1 MNTSMPEWKFKY
13 EENYFMGII
22 LESMASNNVLKAIS
36 AEDDFKLNITSLR
49 DEENRT
55 LAGGGGLYMNMF
67 YNK

>member
-1 MNTSMPEWKFKY
+1 
-13 EENYFMGII
+13 MGII